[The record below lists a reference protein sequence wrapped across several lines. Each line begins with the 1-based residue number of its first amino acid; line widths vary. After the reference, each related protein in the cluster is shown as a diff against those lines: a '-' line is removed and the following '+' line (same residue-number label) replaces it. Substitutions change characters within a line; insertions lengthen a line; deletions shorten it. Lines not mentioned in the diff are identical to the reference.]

1 MCTFAE
7 NVRTMKR
14 TLFFTLLVAAVFS
27 ACNRTERQYNAIVET
42 LNLSVPLELE
52 NIAKAHDMII
62 DASNMDSVQVAKLQE
77 LFINYIYANADM
89 QQGLMQEAYS
99 AALNTPNDTLLLDSL
114 ENVMDGM
121 RRYGLLMYAS
131 EGEIIAH
138 TMPAYIAEAFDKYL
152 TPSER
157 DMIRLTEIEVETP
170 SVTDEGVIVTNEELA
185 HRLKL
190 CDDMLAAYPNDQMT
204 AEIKACQEHYLI
216 CLLLNADNQQDSTLQ
231 QTIEAYVESYPDA
244 ASTPLLQQFLEIADQ
259 PNADHKKFIEQ
270 NILNN

>member
-1 MCTFAE
+1 MNIVDAQTHKPLKSIKFTKPGFWFTLVYVFLMLCIAIFCLVAYTPI
-7 NVRTMKR
+7 R
-14 TLFFTLLVAAVFS
+14 TLIPGYPDAHSKREAIS
-27 ACNRTERQYNAIVET
+27 NAIK
-42 LNLSVPLELE
+42 
-52 NIAKAHDMII
+52 I
-62 DASNMDSVQVAKLQE
+62 
-77 LFINYIYANADM
+77 
-89 QQGLMQEAYS
+89 
-99 AALNTPNDTLLLDSL
+99 DSL

-121 RRYGLLMYAS
+121 RRFGLLMYAS

-216 CLLLNADNQQDSTLQ
+216 CLLLNADNQQDSALQ